1 LAGTLCAFICYSA
14 RGVED
19 ILFQELR
26 KGTGMGIINC
36 SKSGMNELMAMFG
49 RRESAVV
56 RGLNLQINEA
66 RYDRLDDIK

>member
-1 LAGTLCAFICYSA
+1 
-14 RGVED
+14 
-19 ILFQELR
+19 
-26 KGTGMGIINC
+26 MGIINC